1 MSINNDVT
9 ELYIHSCIEQLRPVS
24 SEEEYQYTMFKLL
37 PVGALLY
44 FLQCYVYVDTVDR
57 GRALLLS
64 KENANL
70 FLQSQNRARW
80 ELSQKIREECC
91 TDESC
96 DFEDRAEMA
105 ESYGWDLLGDA
116 LCEVSHVEKRS
127 CTCKARAGYYYDCGT
142 GCSTKPCKC
151 EGEKDSKY
159 WDVIDISYDIKK
171 GSLDQKPVAAGSKEV
186 DNLQGEAELEPSFTF
201 STIVTEEEYFSQTS
215 GTSLT
220 IGSSF
225 SVGVPRLGESKIS
238 QALTAPKLHT
248 FGVRKSKSLT
258 KSATFPCVS
267 PPHRYAVCYGMI
279 NVLKMRVPYTL
290 KIKHKISGCT
300 CTVGGVYENV
310 QHTNLYLK
318 ASTHTSKPYILMNSI
333 ENN

>member
-1 MSINNDVT
+1 MSINSDVT
-9 ELYIHSCIEQLRPVS
+9 ELYIHSCIEQLKPVS

-37 PVGALLY
+37 PAGVLLY

-70 FLQSQNRARW
+70 FLQSKNRARW

-171 GSLDQKPVAAGSKEV
+171 GSLDQKPVAAGSKK
-186 DNLQGEAELEPSFTF
+186 
-201 STIVTEEEYFSQTS
+201 
-215 GTSLT
+215 LT
-220 IGSSF
+220 IF
-225 SVGVPRLGESKIS
+225 K
-238 QALTAPKLHT
+238 AKL
-248 FGVRKSKSLT
+248 SLNHHLLFQQ
-258 KSATFPCVS
+258 S
-267 PPHRYAVCYGMI
+267 
-279 NVLKMRVPYTL
+279 
-290 KIKHKISGCT
+290 
-300 CTVGGVYENV
+300 
-310 QHTNLYLK
+310 
-318 ASTHTSKPYILMNSI
+318 
-333 ENN
+333 